1 MKILVKIIFAVLSA
15 LGIILGTIALILAI
29 AATSLPALSFPSVVL
44 TLVSATLSAAA
55 LISSCLLVGNKLIR
69 ITFFV
74 TLIGLILSIAAAF
87 IVFI

>member
-55 LISSCLLVGNKLIR
+55 LISSCLFIGNKLIR
-69 ITFFV
+69 ITFLI

>member
-1 MKILVKIIFAVLSA
+1 MKILVKMIFAVLSA

-55 LISSCLLVGNKLIR
+55 LISSCLFIGNKFIR
-69 ITFFV
+69 ITYLI

>member
-1 MKILVKIIFAVLSA
+1 MKILVKIIFAVLST

-55 LISSCLLVGNKLIR
+55 LISSCLLVGNKFIR

>member
-44 TLVSATLSAAA
+44 TLVSATLSATA

>member
-55 LISSCLLVGNKLIR
+55 LTSSCLLVGNKFIR

-74 TLIGLILSIAAAF
+74 TLIGLMLSIAAAF

>member
-55 LISSCLLVGNKLIR
+55 LISSCLLVGNKFIR

-74 TLIGLILSIAAAF
+74 TLIGLILSIAVAF

>member
-55 LISSCLLVGNKLIR
+55 MISSCLIVGNKFIR